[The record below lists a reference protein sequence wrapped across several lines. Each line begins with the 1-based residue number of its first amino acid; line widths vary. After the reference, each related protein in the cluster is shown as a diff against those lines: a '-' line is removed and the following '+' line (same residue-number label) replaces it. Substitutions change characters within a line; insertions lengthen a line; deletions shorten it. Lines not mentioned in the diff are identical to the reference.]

1 MTCMM
6 HPNGQS
12 NLWTTAQRMGAF
24 VVKDSTIVLNMLI
37 KYKQE
42 FSHNYF
48 FFFFYSFLDPRP
60 RASSHG
66 LVRASFYYGRSW
78 LYSHF

>member
-1 MTCMM
+1 MAKVIS
-6 HPNGQS
+6 GS
-12 NLWTTAQRMGAF
+12 TAQRMGAF

-48 FFFFYSFLDPRP
+48 FFFFYSFLPRP
-60 RASSHG
+60 RVASHAACAH
-66 LVRASFYYGRSW
+66 LVLLVWQELAILPLLMKR
-78 LYSHF
+78 

>member
-1 MTCMM
+1 MAKVIS
-6 HPNGQS
+6 GS
-12 NLWTTAQRMGAF
+12 TAQRMGAF

-48 FFFFYSFLDPRP
+48 FFFFYSFLRP
-60 RASSHG
+60 GRGRAPLQVSRACAR
-66 LVRASFYYGRSW
+66 LVLLWQELAILPLLMKR
-78 LYSHF
+78 

>member
-1 MTCMM
+1 MAKVIS
-6 HPNGQS
+6 GS
-12 NLWTTAQRMGAF
+12 TAQRMGAF

-48 FFFFYSFLDPRP
+48 FFFFYSFFPRP
-60 RASSHG
+60 RVASHAACTR
-66 LVRASFYYGRSW
+66 LVLWQELAILPLLMKR
-78 LYSHF
+78 